1 MDKLKRSR
9 LAALFISVTPQRKDK
24 MMKTIRLRLLPLL
37 LAAALLLA
45 LAPAGYA
52 AACREGDVLYTLG
65 LLNGSELG
73 LEAEREP
80 TRAEALA
87 LAVRLTGEEQGPARV
102 GCPFS
107 DVPDWARSSVAWA
120 WERDLIRG
128 KGGGVFG
135 FDEAARAADYV
146 TFLLRVLGYDD
157 AKGDFTW
164 FGALDFALRLGV
176 IRTRPGEPF
185 LRADMFRMTVEAL
198 SAVPRG
204 GTETLLQRLTAC
216 GVLDAA
222 VVRALDLPLDR
233 ALSGEEIYEKCL
245 PAVFRIDCYENETH
259 RQLSEPCGQAS
270 GFFVRADGVAV
281 SNYHAFQDASV
292 AVVTL
297 ETGEQLR
304 VTEMLCF
311 SKDSDIVVF
320 RVAHETLRGETTV
333 SAFPFIEAVGSD
345 TIRNGQTVYNLGA
358 PLGQQGSIAAG
369 VVGYKSRVVE
379 GFATPLIQNTAPIS
393 RGSSGGVLLNVYGQA
408 IGTTCAYFAAGQNM
422 NLAIPL
428 DVLFTADLDAA
439 GVTIREM
446 RAIEEPELEE
456 YWAQQENKAEN
467 AEP

>member
-1 MDKLKRSR
+1 
-9 LAALFISVTPQRKDK
+9 
-24 MMKTIRLRLLPLL
+24 MKTIRMRLFALL

-45 LAPAGYA
+45 VTPAALAAET
-52 AACREGDVLYTLG
+52 REGDILYTLG
-65 LLNGSELG
+65 LVQGSSLG

-87 LAVRLTGEEQGPARV
+87 LAVRLLEEEQGPARV

-128 KGGGVFG
+128 QGGGVFG
-135 FDEAARAADYV
+135 FDKASRAADYA
-146 TFLLRVLGYDD
+146 TLLLRVLGYDD

-164 FGALDFALRLGV
+164 AGAVDFALRLGV
-176 IRTRPGEPF
+176 LRTRPGEPF
-185 LRADMFRMTVEAL
+185 LRADLFRMTVEAL
-198 SAVPRG
+198 GASPRG
-204 GTETLLQRLTAC
+204 STETLLQRLVAA
-216 GVLDAA
+216 GRLDAA

-270 GFFVRADGVAV
+270 GFFVGADGVAV

-297 ETGEQLR
+297 ETGEQFR
-304 VTEMLCF
+304 VTEMLSY
-311 SKDSDIVVF
+311 SKASDLVVF
-320 RVAHETLRGETTV
+320 RVSHETLRGVYV
-333 SAFPFIEAVGSD
+333 SAFPYLEAVGSD
-345 TIRNGQTVYNLGA
+345 TIRNGQTVYTLGA

-369 VVGYKSRVVE
+369 VVGYKAREVE

-393 RGSSGGVLLNVYGQA
+393 KGSSGGVLLNVYGQA
-408 IGTTCAYFAAGQNM
+408 IGTTCAYFAQGQNM

-428 DVLFTADLDAA
+428 DILSTLDLDAP

-456 YWAQQENKAEN
+456 YWATVEQQG
-467 AEP
+467 